1 MRMGSRS
8 ALQWTARSRTRSL
21 RVMSRDEHA
30 IRNAAAVT
38 LANIEHLVFLFRNER
53 AEAPFLHDADEE
65 SRRHALQSLDAA
77 DRAVRQLV
85 RALRETS
92 PA

>member
-1 MRMGSRS
+1 
-8 ALQWTARSRTRSL
+8 
-21 RVMSRDEHA
+21 MSMDEHA

-53 AEAPFLHDADEE
+53 AEAPFLQDSTEE
-65 SRRHALQSLDAA
+65 SRRHALQSLEGA

-85 RALRETS
+85 RALRKERT
-92 PA
+92 A

>member
-1 MRMGSRS
+1 
-8 ALQWTARSRTRSL
+8 
-21 RVMSRDEHA
+21 MSQDDHA

-38 LANIEHLVFLFRNER
+38 LANLEHLVFLFRNER
-53 AEAPFLHDADEE
+53 AETPFLQDAGEE

-77 DRAVRQLV
+77 ERAVRQLV
-85 RALRETS
+85 RALREAS